1 MRRLCCTL
9 LVGLLILSTT
19 PAQAETATNASED
32 PVRNAIANL
41 HEVDGT
47 GKWFTASIAM
57 IGAFEGI
64 FLGSWAMY
72 KQPLATDGKADMATF
87 ASGMALV
94 GTGFGQ
100 LVHTA
105 MRFDERTASAM
116 TAKKLL
122 DDPELLKTS
131 GRLYLEHRASEA
143 WSTRFWGAVITT
155 VQGVAAGTIGTRLI
169 LDGGD
174 EHKTH
179 GWVIATAGVIVT
191 GVGAIHFFGRPNA
204 QRELDKALGVSESAH
219 TLQLSPTLLLAD
231 DNRAVPALA
240 LSGSF

>member
-1 MRRLCCTL
+1 MRRISCTL
-9 LVGLLILSTT
+9 LFAMLTLFWV
-19 PAQAETATNASED
+19 PAQAESTTSPPED

-41 HEVDGT
+41 YEVDGT

-105 MRFDERTASAM
+105 MRFGERTSSAM

-122 DDPELLKTS
+122 DDPQLLETS

-143 WSTRFWGAVITT
+143 WNTRFWGAVITT
-155 VQGVAAGTIGTRLI
+155 VQGVAAGTVGTRLI
-169 LDGGD
+169 MDGGD

-191 GVGAIHFFGRPNA
+191 SVGAIHFFGRPNA
-204 QRELDKALGVSESAH
+204 QRELDKAVGVSESAH
-219 TLQLSPTLLLAD
+219 TLQLAPTLLLSE